1 MPVHNADIAAIFD
14 EIADLLEIEGDNP
27 FRLRAYRNAA
37 RTLRDLGR
45 EVSSM
50 LEQGED
56 LTALPGIGA
65 DLAAKIQEIV
75 ETGTTPLRGKLRK
88 KIPPALTELLHL
100 PGLGP
105 KRVKTLYHELDI
117 HTVEQLHRAALDGR
131 IRTLPGFGEKT
142 EQQILRAIQA
152 RVDMGK
158 RCKLAVAAQYADALV
173 AYLKQAPGVKHV
185 VVAGSYRR
193 AKKTVGDLDI
203 LVTARS
209 KSPVIERFV
218 AYSEVVEV
226 TAKGGTRASV
236 RLASGLQVDLRVVP
250 EESYGAALHY
260 FTGSKAHNIAIR
272 ELGQH
277 RGLKI
282 DEYGVFK
289 GNMYLR

>member
-100 PGLGP
+100 PGLG
-105 KRVKTLYHELDI
+105 
-117 HTVEQLHRAALDGR
+117 
-131 IRTLPGFGEKT
+131 PGFGEKT